1 MIKFIKNLF
10 KRHEQLNI
18 SVVMC
23 SVCGSDNVKS
33 EKKYTLRFKAVG
45 NGIHQRRYDIRES
58 YISYTCQNCGNVWR

>member
-10 KRHEQLNI
+10 KRHEQLKI

-33 EKKYTLRFKAVG
+33 ETKIEAKFKVKG
-45 NGIHQRRYDIRES
+45 TGIHQRRYDIR
-58 YISYTCQNCGNVWR
+58 

>member
-33 EKKYTLRFKAVG
+33 ETKIEAKFKVKG
-45 NGIHQRRYDIRES
+45 TGIHQRRYDIRES
-58 YISYTCQNCGNVWR
+58 YVSKTCQNCGNVWR

>member
-23 SVCGSDNVKS
+23 SVCGSDSVKS
-33 EKKYTLRFKAVG
+33 ETKIEAKFKVKG
-45 NGIHQRRYDIRES
+45 TGIHQRRYDIRES
-58 YISYTCQNCGNVWR
+58 YVSHTCQNCGNVWR

>member
-23 SVCGSDNVKS
+23 SVCGSDSVKS
-33 EKKYTLRFKAVG
+33 ETKIEAKFKVKG
-45 NGIHQRRYDIRES
+45 TGIHQRRYDIRE
-58 YISYTCQNCGNVWR
+58 